1 MTKLPLRCLLT
12 NKEILGSLSLRR
24 NKIKLGL
31 FQPPQVMAL
40 KKTKKSNGF
49 QKSFNNGVQI
59 ETNFFFGGS
68 NFPSTFFSYRTKM
81 KPTYFFLQIYCTKK

>member
-1 MTKLPLRCLLT
+1 MTKLPLKCLLT

-24 NKIKLGL
+24 NKTKSGK

-40 KKTKKSNGF
+40 KKTKKSKEF

-59 ETNFFFGGS
+59 KTNC
-68 NFPSTFFSYRTKM
+68 
-81 KPTYFFLQIYCTKK
+81 FLEDQTSPQHSSPIEPK